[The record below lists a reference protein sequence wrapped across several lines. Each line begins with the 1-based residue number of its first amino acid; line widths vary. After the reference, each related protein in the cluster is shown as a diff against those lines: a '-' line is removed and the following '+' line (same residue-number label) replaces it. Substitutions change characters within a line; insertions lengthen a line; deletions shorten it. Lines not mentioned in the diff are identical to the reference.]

1 MVENLC
7 TIWIGRFHLFANHVR
22 FDRPQKPNHSPPK
35 VPTTAHKNSFAAVLK
50 DSNRP
55 VEPAIVLDDSCIKEF
70 DFNLSL
76 MGKVNEVPTIPNL
89 PVLIAKEGFLNVKI
103 KYLGGMWLLFDFD
116 SSASKQKFL
125 AHTGVR
131 SWFSILKQADNNF
144 VNNERI
150 IWVSVEGLPV
160 KAWTHNSFRKIA
172 SIWGELVEWED
183 DEHTSFSCKNLC
195 LKTKMDVV
203 INDKRKIII
212 HGIAYWIRVKELDAW
227 VPDFEDDD
235 DSLSSGEDAPIFN
248 NDIED
253 SEVDKVSET
262 SFIQEFDHVLNSVH
276 DEAPQ
281 SKAAEALPN
290 EETPVSEDPF
300 GIYGLLHKNNNNNS
314 GSMESVDPKFPPG
327 FTPSTSDQEKPKED
341 PVQVSSNCA
350 HPSSSRTRESKKNRG
365 MTSFPNSHSGS
376 FKQKA
381 GGSIIDLMD
390 ELVNVGRAMGYKM
403 DGCLGNKAKRRWIN
417 GLCHKHRIN
426 FMSLQETKMEDIDV
440 CTIKEV
446 WGNMY
451 FDHVVGPSVGFSGGI
466 VCIWN
471 TNMFVKEHVSKSDYF
486 VAIMGT
492 WIPSST
498 RLLVISIYAPQELS
512 EKRDLWNYLQS
523 FISRWDGE
531 TVLMGDFN
539 EVRSERERF
548 GSVFNQQ
555 GATAFNQFIS
565 SSSLIDPPLDG
576 YAFTWSHKNAS
587 KMSKLDRFLLS
598 EGLFDFFPHLSA
610 ICLDKNLSDHRPI
623 LLRESCLD
631 YGPTPFRFFHSWFS
645 LDGFDAFVENTWN
658 SLMVSD
664 DNALI
669 RLQRKL
675 QLLKIAIK
683 SWTKEF
689 RLKSNAKKCQIQQDI
704 LCLDKLFDLGL
715 INDDSLNKRALLL
728 NELHEINSVNA
739 SELSQKAKIRW
750 SIEGDENSK
759 FFHGIIN
766 KKRAQLAIRGILADG
781 NWISE
786 PSLVKNEFF
795 HHFSKQFSSPPS
807 SYICLDY
814 EFPVRLT
821 SDQVEDL
828 ESEISNEEVKAAVW
842 DCGVNKSPGPDG
854 YTFEFFR
861 KYWTFIGNDIIQA
874 VKAFFANGCFPRGC
888 NSSFIALIPKIQD
901 AKFVKDFRPI
911 SLIGSTYKIISKI
924 LANRLCLVLPDLISD
939 VQSAFVANRQILDGP
954 FILNELMSW
963 CKHTKFK
970 GMIFKVDFEKA
981 FDSVKWDY
989 LDETLKSF
997 GFGLKWRNW
1006 ISGCLNNAKGSV
1018 LVNGNPTKEFQFFK
1032 GLKQGDPLSPFLFIL
1047 VMETLHL
1054 SFKRIINAGLYRGIS
1069 INGSLTLSHLFY
1081 ADDVVFVGEWKD
1093 SNIHILLNVLKCFF
1107 LASGLKINLQ
1117 KSKLMGLG
1125 VSSNVVN
1132 SAANLMGCSILQLPF
1147 NYLGVKVGCNM
1158 SYIGSWDDVISKVS
1172 SRLSKW
1178 KIKSLSIGGRL
1189 TLLKS
1194 VLTSIPLYH
1203 MSIFKVPMGVLK
1215 KLESI
1220 RRNFF
1225 NGHDG
1230 FARKSSWFNW
1240 NKALASKKNGG
1251 IGVSSFFAIN
1261 RALLFKW
1268 VWRFFS
1274 DGSSLWSTFIK
1285 ALFGFHGA
1293 IGLTVK
1299 PNRRSIWS
1307 DILQAVNSLKD
1318 KGIDFLQFI
1327 RKKIGNGVNT
1337 SFWADSWIGSIPFKE
1352 KFPRLYALEES
1363 KSISVADKLGLSS
1376 LYLSFRRPPRGGI
1389 EQESFNLLCQSVR
1402 GLVLS
1407 NIEDRWSWS
1416 LEGSG
1421 LFSVKSSRAYI
1432 DDLLLPKAD
1441 AATRWIR
1448 ILPIKINVFA
1458 WKVCLDA
1465 LPTRCNMSLRGIDIP
1480 SILCPLCNRAVE
1492 NSDHIFFSCSMVRKV
1507 WRRLLTWW
1515 ELDVSSF
1522 HSYNE
1527 WISWLSS
1534 IRLPK
1539 LLKVFL
1545 EGSCYVMWWLVWKF
1559 RNRLLFSD
1567 PTSKPDSLFDDVGTI
1582 PSKKLGAGNRCC
1594 TIQAQHDWQP
1604 QPDEQPA
1611 ITPNRKKRR

>member
-1 MVENLC
+1 MIPVGDLPSIQSVLGVFWIHSSVMGFDDWQNVTSKKHRRSKEDDVLNISKLVYVTNFPDSTSARDLWKVCSAYGTVVDVFIPFKKSKAGKRFAFVRFIKVFNLDRLVENLC

-35 VPTTAHKNSFAAVLK
+35 VPIMAHKNSFATVLK
-50 DSNRP
+50 DSNVKEAS

-160 KAWTHNSFRKIA
+160 KAWTHNSFRKIT

-212 HGIAYWIRVKELDAW
+212 HGIAYWIRVKEFDAW

-253 SEVDKVSET
+253 SELPKVR
-262 SFIQEFDHVLNSVH
+262 Q
-276 DEAPQ
+276 
-281 SKAAEALPN
+281 PN
-290 EETPVSEDPF
+290 EEKPVSEDPF
-300 GIYGLLHKNNNNNS
+300 GIYGLLHKNNNNNF
-314 GSMESVDPKFPPG
+314 GSMKSVDPKFPHG

-598 EGLFDFFPHLSA
+598 EGVFDFFPHLSA

-623 LLRESCLD
+623 LLHESCLD
-631 YGPTPFRFFHSWFS
+631 YGPTPFR
-645 LDGFDAFVENTWN
+645 
-658 SLMVSD
+658 
-664 DNALI
+664 
-669 RLQRKL
+669 KL
-675 QLLKIAIK
+675 QLLKITIK

-689 RLKSNAKKCQIQQDI
+689 RLK
-704 LCLDKLFDLGL
+704 
-715 INDDSLNKRALLL
+715 ALLL

-970 GMIFKVDFEKA
+970 GMIFKVDFEKV

-1018 LVNGNPTKEFQFFK
+1018 LVNGNPTKEFQFSK
-1032 GLKQGDPLSPFLFIL
+1032 G
-1047 VMETLHL
+1047 
-1054 SFKRIINAGLYRGIS
+1054 
-1069 INGSLTLSHLFY
+1069 
-1081 ADDVVFVGEWKD
+1081 
-1093 SNIHILLNVLKCFF
+1093 
-1107 LASGLKINLQ
+1107 
-1117 KSKLMGLG
+1117 
-1125 VSSNVVN
+1125 
-1132 SAANLMGCSILQLPF
+1132 
-1147 NYLGVKVGCNM
+1147 
-1158 SYIGSWDDVISKVS
+1158 
-1172 SRLSKW
+1172 
-1178 KIKSLSIGGRL
+1178 
-1189 TLLKS
+1189 
-1194 VLTSIPLYH
+1194 
-1203 MSIFKVPMGVLK
+1203 
-1215 KLESI
+1215 
-1220 RRNFF
+1220 
-1225 NGHDG
+1225 
-1230 FARKSSWFNW
+1230 
-1240 NKALASKKNGG
+1240 
-1251 IGVSSFFAIN
+1251 
-1261 RALLFKW
+1261 
-1268 VWRFFS
+1268 
-1274 DGSSLWSTFIK
+1274 
-1285 ALFGFHGA
+1285 
-1293 IGLTVK
+1293 
-1299 PNRRSIWS
+1299 
-1307 DILQAVNSLKD
+1307 
-1318 KGIDFLQFI
+1318 
-1327 RKKIGNGVNT
+1327 
-1337 SFWADSWIGSIPFKE
+1337 
-1352 KFPRLYALEES
+1352 
-1363 KSISVADKLGLSS
+1363 
-1376 LYLSFRRPPRGGI
+1376 
-1389 EQESFNLLCQSVR
+1389 
-1402 GLVLS
+1402 
-1407 NIEDRWSWS
+1407 
-1416 LEGSG
+1416 
-1421 LFSVKSSRAYI
+1421 
-1432 DDLLLPKAD
+1432 
-1441 AATRWIR
+1441 
-1448 ILPIKINVFA
+1448 
-1458 WKVCLDA
+1458 
-1465 LPTRCNMSLRGIDIP
+1465 
-1480 SILCPLCNRAVE
+1480 
-1492 NSDHIFFSCSMVRKV
+1492 
-1507 WRRLLTWW
+1507 
-1515 ELDVSSF
+1515 
-1522 HSYNE
+1522 
-1527 WISWLSS
+1527 
-1534 IRLPK
+1534 
-1539 LLKVFL
+1539 
-1545 EGSCYVMWWLVWKF
+1545 
-1559 RNRLLFSD
+1559 
-1567 PTSKPDSLFDDVGTI
+1567 
-1582 PSKKLGAGNRCC
+1582 
-1594 TIQAQHDWQP
+1594 
-1604 QPDEQPA
+1604 
-1611 ITPNRKKRR
+1611 

>member
-1 MVENLC
+1 
-7 TIWIGRFHLFANHVR
+7 
-22 FDRPQKPNHSPPK
+22 
-35 VPTTAHKNSFAAVLK
+35 
-50 DSNRP
+50 
-55 VEPAIVLDDSCIKEF
+55 
-70 DFNLSL
+70 
-76 MGKVNEVPTIPNL
+76 
-89 PVLIAKEGFLNVKI
+89 
-103 KYLGGMWLLFDFD
+103 
-116 SSASKQKFL
+116 
-125 AHTGVR
+125 
-131 SWFSILKQADNNF
+131 
-144 VNNERI
+144 
-150 IWVSVEGLPV
+150 
-160 KAWTHNSFRKIA
+160 
-172 SIWGELVEWED
+172 
-183 DEHTSFSCKNLC
+183 
-195 LKTKMDVV
+195 
-203 INDKRKIII
+203 
-212 HGIAYWIRVKELDAW
+212 
-227 VPDFEDDD
+227 
-235 DSLSSGEDAPIFN
+235 
-248 NDIED
+248 
-253 SEVDKVSET
+253 
-262 SFIQEFDHVLNSVH
+262 
-276 DEAPQ
+276 
-281 SKAAEALPN
+281 
-290 EETPVSEDPF
+290 
-300 GIYGLLHKNNNNNS
+300 
-314 GSMESVDPKFPPG
+314 
-327 FTPSTSDQEKPKED
+327 
-341 PVQVSSNCA
+341 
-350 HPSSSRTRESKKNRG
+350 
-365 MTSFPNSHSGS
+365 
-376 FKQKA
+376 
-381 GGSIIDLMD
+381 
-390 ELVNVGRAMGYKM
+390 
-403 DGCLGNKAKRRWIN
+403 
-417 GLCHKHRIN
+417 
-426 FMSLQETKMEDIDV
+426 MSLQETKMEDIDV
-440 CTIKEV
+440 CIIKEV

-466 VCIWN
+466 VCTWN

-1567 PTSKPDSLFDDVGTI
+1567 PTSKPDSLFDDVVQMSFLWMNSR
-1582 PSKKLGAGNRCC
+1582 SKSRLNWISWLKSPMC
-1594 TIQAQHDWQP
+1594 ISM
-1604 QPDEQPA
+1604 
-1611 ITPNRKKRR
+1611 

>member
-1 MVENLC
+1 
-7 TIWIGRFHLFANHVR
+7 
-22 FDRPQKPNHSPPK
+22 
-35 VPTTAHKNSFAAVLK
+35 
-50 DSNRP
+50 
-55 VEPAIVLDDSCIKEF
+55 
-70 DFNLSL
+70 
-76 MGKVNEVPTIPNL
+76 
-89 PVLIAKEGFLNVKI
+89 
-103 KYLGGMWLLFDFD
+103 
-116 SSASKQKFL
+116 
-125 AHTGVR
+125 
-131 SWFSILKQADNNF
+131 
-144 VNNERI
+144 
-150 IWVSVEGLPV
+150 
-160 KAWTHNSFRKIA
+160 
-172 SIWGELVEWED
+172 
-183 DEHTSFSCKNLC
+183 
-195 LKTKMDVV
+195 
-203 INDKRKIII
+203 
-212 HGIAYWIRVKELDAW
+212 
-227 VPDFEDDD
+227 
-235 DSLSSGEDAPIFN
+235 
-248 NDIED
+248 
-253 SEVDKVSET
+253 
-262 SFIQEFDHVLNSVH
+262 
-276 DEAPQ
+276 
-281 SKAAEALPN
+281 
-290 EETPVSEDPF
+290 
-300 GIYGLLHKNNNNNS
+300 
-314 GSMESVDPKFPPG
+314 
-327 FTPSTSDQEKPKED
+327 
-341 PVQVSSNCA
+341 
-350 HPSSSRTRESKKNRG
+350 
-365 MTSFPNSHSGS
+365 
-376 FKQKA
+376 
-381 GGSIIDLMD
+381 
-390 ELVNVGRAMGYKM
+390 
-403 DGCLGNKAKRRWIN
+403 
-417 GLCHKHRIN
+417 
-426 FMSLQETKMEDIDV
+426 
-440 CTIKEV
+440 
-446 WGNMY
+446 
-451 FDHVVGPSVGFSGGI
+451 
-466 VCIWN
+466 
-471 TNMFVKEHVSKSDYF
+471 
-486 VAIMGT
+486 
-492 WIPSST
+492 
-498 RLLVISIYAPQELS
+498 
-512 EKRDLWNYLQS
+512 
-523 FISRWDGE
+523 
-531 TVLMGDFN
+531 
-539 EVRSERERF
+539 
-548 GSVFNQQ
+548 
-555 GATAFNQFIS
+555 
-565 SSSLIDPPLDG
+565 
-576 YAFTWSHKNAS
+576 
-587 KMSKLDRFLLS
+587 
-598 EGLFDFFPHLSA
+598 
-610 ICLDKNLSDHRPI
+610 
-623 LLRESCLD
+623 
-631 YGPTPFRFFHSWFS
+631 
-645 LDGFDAFVENTWN
+645 
-658 SLMVSD
+658 MVSD

-766 KKRAQLAIRGILADG
+766 KKRAQLAIRGILAD
-781 NWISE
+781 
-786 PSLVKNEFF
+786 
-795 HHFSKQFSSPPS
+795 
-807 SYICLDY
+807 DY
-814 EFPVRLT
+814 EFLVRLT

-1567 PTSKPDSLFDDVGTI
+1567 PTSKPDSLFDDVVQM
-1582 PSKKLGAGNRCC
+1582 SFLWMNNRLQAKCPEKDELSLNHVLDFLHVRC
-1594 TIQAQHDWQP
+1594 TSRHYTRMNKDAFDICHVVYLSGM
-1604 QPDEQPA
+1604 PA
-1611 ITPNRKKRR
+1611 IFCQKMYMCSKAIVGLRKTCPHGIAATGYYNICNLTYSNSSDWRDDPVVGFDEGWKDDSSAPVDDQFNEALRNLLETLMTETVNGGPLKSNPPLSSSLPLAGKKNNKKKSVTIVTTTVVGVIIITFALFMYPNDDDVSEIGHNLDRNECLDDKSDDDVRDGEMNENIVGNGARNPEEDRVVDEANKTKIYDVECDKTCERGIRGVLPSLLLAPPPFVSLVHVDDTGSNWDLIRSFAPIENEDLATERRDEGTSSSNKGVVVEGSEIITSRVDSMGDEEQDSSSVITVELQYTISLNGTFMGSFKNWQKGDFLGSGLVGTVYEGFDE